1 MKFLVI
7 LGLLLLQQSLFAK
20 GTLSRST
27 RYLLESGEIFKLELL
42 KAGIEPG
49 NYSSVLGTRSRLEA
63 LREINSSPELLKEA
77 QSIVKAEHGTE
88 KLNYLDNLLS
98 FELAAD
104 SLGVELNLNTA
115 LVVLVA
121 WSDRYATKDDLDEVV
136 KETKAALR
144 ASVKEINDHTHRTFY
159 KIPTKR

>member
-7 LGLLLLQQSLFAK
+7 LGLLLLQQTLSAK
-20 GTLSRST
+20 STLSRST
-27 RYLLESGEIFKLELL
+27 SYLLESGKIFQLELL
-42 KAGIEPG
+42 KAGKEPG
-49 NYSSVLGTRSRLEA
+49 RHARVLDTRSRLEA

-88 KLNYLDNLLS
+88 KLNYLDNLLG
-98 FELAAD
+98 FERTAD

-121 WSDRYATKDDLDEVV
+121 WSDRYATKDDLDEAV

-144 ASVKEINDHTHRTFY
+144 ASVKEINDHTKRTFY
-159 KIPTKR
+159 KIPPPR